1 MGVSYDIILVYRQT
15 GGNERGVKLQSY
27 GVCVLP
33 SHIVKLPLVGN
44 KVRHFPKGFGIKF
57 VVLAPRKSMLKKQL
71 ILNRFASG
79 LGHVHGGGERE
90 EGQAQGMRRAD
101 HVHHRVS

>member
-1 MGVSYDIILVYRQT
+1 MGVSYDTILVYRQT
-15 GGNERGVKLQSY
+15 GGNERGVQLQSY

-57 VVLAPRKSMLKKQL
+57 VFGPCSPPLKKQL
-71 ILNRFASG
+71 ILNRFASD